1 MGIDL
6 HLALKLLHISSGG
19 PHYETHTHTKPRH
32 LTIRHVHIQSRGFS
46 LYDSHTNK
54 AEGSHYKTHTHAK
67 PRRAV
72 LQVEQP
78 LCQGC
83 CQGVEADIRS
93 EMEKLQ
99 QEADAYE
106 AAMERLQAE
115 SASEPP
121 PQAAAALK
129 EQQQAERRE
138 R

>member
-1 MGIDL
+1 MDLVGIDINL
-6 HLALKLLHISSGG
+6 HSTAGKHRPASE
-19 PHYETHTHTKPRH
+19 YYTDTHTKPR
-32 LTIRHVHIQSRGFS
+32 QS
-46 LYDSHTNK
+46 L
-54 AEGSHYKTHTHAK
+54 
-67 PRRAV
+67 

-93 EMEKLQ
+93 EMAQLQ

-106 AAMERLQAE
+106 TALERLKAE
-115 SASEPP
+115 SPSEPP